1 MTRDPLIMNRRAV
14 LKLLGG
20 VAGSALL
27 PVRLWA
33 EGASLLKR
41 PIPSSGELLPSI
53 GLGTSR
59 VFDVDDSPA
68 ARAPLMEVLDS
79 LVGAGGSVV
88 DTSPMYGRAEEVV
101 GDLMAAGD
109 LRDRIFVATKVW
121 TSGAASGREQMAESM
136 SLLRVKVVDLMQ
148 VHNLLDWEDH
158 LATLRNW
165 KEAGRIRY
173 LGITHYRVDAFSALE
188 SVIRSEPLDFVQL
201 NYSILTPAAEE
212 RLLPLAAEKG
222 VAVLVNRPYENGAVF
237 SRVRGAPL
245 PEWVGELGIRSW
257 GQFCL
262 KWVLSNPAV
271 TCVIPGTSKPRHM
284 IDNLSAGFGPLPD
297 QAQRNRMRQYLLDVT

>member
-1 MTRDPLIMNRRAV
+1 MTRDPLILDRRTV

-20 VAGSALL
+20 AAGSALL
-27 PVRLWA
+27 PGRAWA
-33 EGASLLKR
+33 EGRALLKR

-68 ARAPLMEVLDS
+68 ARLPLMEVLDS
-79 LVGAGGSVV
+79 LVEAGGSVV

-109 LRDRIFVATKVW
+109 LRDRVFVATKVW
-121 TSGAASGREQMAESM
+121 TRGAASGRQQMEESM
-136 SLLRVKVVDLMQ
+136 RLLRVEVVDLMQ
-148 VHNLLDWEDH
+148 VHNLLDWEEH
-158 LATLRNW
+158 LVTLRNW
-165 KEAGRIRY
+165 KEAGKIRY
-173 LGITHYRVDAFSALE
+173 LGVTHYRVDAYAALE
-188 SVIRSEPLDFVQL
+188 SIIQSEPLDFVQL

-245 PEWVGELGIRSW
+245 PEWVNELGIRSW

-284 IDNLSAGFGPLPD
+284 LDNLGAGFGPLPD
-297 QAQRNRMRQYLLDVT
+297 QEQRNRMRQYLLDIA

>member
-1 MTRDPLIMNRRAV
+1 MTAAPRSMSRRSV
-14 LKLLGG
+14 LKLLVGMAG
-20 VAGSALL
+20 FSLLPGRVRAGSETLL
-27 PVRLWA
+27 R
-33 EGASLLKR
+33 R

-59 VFDVDDSPA
+59 VFDVDDSAA
-68 ARAPLMEVLDS
+68 ARAPLMEVIDS

-101 GDLMAAGD
+101 GDLMAQGG
-109 LRDRIFVATKVW
+109 LRQRIFVATKVW
-121 TSGAASGREQMAESM
+121 TRGAASGREQMEESM
-136 SLLRVKVVDLMQ
+136 RLLRVKVVDLMQ
-148 VHNLLDWEDH
+148 VHNLLDWEQH
-158 LATLRNW
+158 LATLRDW

-173 LGITHYRVDAFSALE
+173 LGITHYRVDAYPSLE
-188 SVIRSEPLDFVQL
+188 SIIRSQPLDFVQL

-237 SRVRGAPL
+237 SRLRGAPL
-245 PEWVGELGIRSW
+245 PGWAGELGIRSW

-284 IDNLSAGFGPLPD
+284 IDNLAAGFGALPD
-297 QAQRNRMRQYLLDVT
+297 QEQRTRMRQYLLDSV